1 MLRPKL
7 VNIVLYF
14 FIKGSIFYLGLMLLN
29 NDFSRMSSQDI
40 KNKEV
45 FSSLFQFFLSLPL
58 VCSLFLAAPLYYLF
72 KIKNA
77 LLFTLLLLIFF
88 IIEFIVTSY
97 VASMFHISNNV
108 YSIVF
113 GVFIILILFY
123 KSIFSLFQSTRS

>member
-14 FIKGSIFYLGLMLLN
+14 FIKGFIFYLVLMLLN

-45 FSSLFQFFLSLPL
+45 FSSLFQFFLLMPL